1 MGGPGRCGFFAII
14 TKITLILLREAAVG
28 LLPGPAGAGF
38 LPRRAKIQ
46 QSLRGALGL
55 QAGWTNRTSPHSTAR
70 PGVSWR
76 QALSCR
82 SAAQTLGIPFGK
94 NFDFSWDFQ
103 GHEKS
108 SPDMPVP
115 G

>member
-1 MGGPGRCGFFAII
+1 MGGPERCGFFVII
-14 TKITLILLREAAVG
+14 TKIPLILLREAAAG
-28 LLPGPAGAGF
+28 PRPG
-38 LPRRAKIQ
+38 PRRAKIQ
-46 QSLRGALGL
+46 QSLRGAGGL
-55 QAGWTNRTSPHSTAR
+55 QADWTNRTSPHSTAR

-82 SAAQTLGIPFGK
+82 SAGQILGIPSGK
-94 NFDFSWDFQ
+94 NFDLSWDFQ

-108 SPDMPVP
+108 CPDTPVP

>member
-1 MGGPGRCGFFAII
+1 MGGPERCGFFAII
-14 TKITLILLREAAVG
+14 TKITLILLREAAAG
-28 LLPGPAGAGF
+28 PRPGPLGAGF

-46 QSLRGALGL
+46 QSLRGADGL
-55 QAGWTNRTSPHSTAR
+55 PADWTNRTSPHSTAR

-82 SAAQTLGIPFGK
+82 SAGQTLGIPSGK
-94 NFDFSWDFQ
+94 NFDLSWDFQ

-108 SPDMPVP
+108 CPDTPVP